1 MEGFNCAEVSVCAAA
16 PHTVKYPSVEGQ
28 CHRIMVYFLV
38 SCFCDWI
45 CKPGTEWHQRGP
57 SVELR
62 QCHTNQDR
70 VLSQRNTKK
79 CNSGK
84 RIRLNYCGLFE
95 KRGHKTSVRALTICL
110 ETHEGTTN
118 SLGFG
123 YNISTGA
130 ACHYGFDFRFKC
142 CASNGGAN
150 LNAVDKRAARAGLNL
165 HFILVI
171 LFSTNK
177 LTPEKT

>member
-1 MEGFNCAEVSVCAAA
+1 MEGLDGVDVSVCAAA
-16 PHTVKYPSVEGQ
+16 LHAIKDSSAEGR
-28 CHRIMVYFLV
+28 HRRIMVYFLV

-45 CKPGTEWHQRGP
+45 CKSGTARHQSGP

-62 QCHTNQDR
+62 QCRTNQDSALLR
-70 VLSQRNTKK
+70 QN
-79 CNSGK
+79 K
-84 RIRLNYCGLFE
+84 RIRLNQCGLSE
-95 KRGHKTSVRALTICL
+95 KRGHKTSAQGIAVCL
-110 ETHEGTTN
+110 ETREGTKN
-118 SLGFG
+118 SLGLG

-130 ACHYGFDFRFKC
+130 ACHYGYDFRLKRC
-142 CASNGGAN
+142 SSNGGAS
-150 LNAVDKRAARAGLNL
+150 LNAADTRAARTGLNL